1 MPFLIARKL
10 NLGEITPTSLSLQ
23 MTDRLMT
30 FPKCIIKDVLVKI
43 EKFIFPVDFVV
54 LDMEED
60 QEAPLILERQFIA
73 TGQALI
79 DVKNG
84 ELTLR
89 VGEDQVKF
97 NLYKSMEFQNDVNV
111 SCMRIDTLIPSQV
124 ELLHDFGKRD
134 SIEQCLK
141 KSLTTTE
148 MDFEDLSLSPKLI
161 KTIMAFDVND
171 GEAIFEEKK
180 KTSKVLMLKELPKGL
195 KYAFLGKVMS
205 LKLIY
210 F

>member
-30 FPKCIIKDVLVKI
+30 FPKRIIEDVLVKI

-60 QEAPLILERQFIA
+60 QEAPLILKRQFLA

-124 ELLHDFGKRD
+124 ELLHAFGKRD

-161 KTIMAFDVND
+161 ETIMAFDVND

-180 KTSKVLMLKELPKGL
+180 TSKVLVLKELPKGL
-195 KYAFLGKVMS
+195 KYAFLGKVIS